1 MTSLSDFK
9 QAEIIEAF
17 NYTSRYLDD
26 LLIMT
31 ILTLKAWSIV
41 FIRLNCS

>member
-17 NYTSRYLDD
+17 KYTSRYLDD
-26 LLIMT
+26 LLNID
-31 ILTLKAWSIV
+31 KV
-41 FIRLNCS
+41 KR